1 MPGHWGWRSD
11 RHRTNEQC
19 RGVPAAYARSLV
31 CGVTALVV
39 DFRTRA
45 AERKKLADSLDMKFF
60 VEDRPAPGADSYAVV
75 RSEIAA
81 A

>member
-1 MPGHWGWRSD
+1 MSRRSCCLCSD
-11 RHRTNEQC
+11 M
-19 RGVPAAYARSLV
+19 V

-45 AERKKLADSLDMKFF
+45 AERKKLADSLDIKFF
-60 VEDRPAPGADSYAVV
+60 VEDRPAAGADSYAVV